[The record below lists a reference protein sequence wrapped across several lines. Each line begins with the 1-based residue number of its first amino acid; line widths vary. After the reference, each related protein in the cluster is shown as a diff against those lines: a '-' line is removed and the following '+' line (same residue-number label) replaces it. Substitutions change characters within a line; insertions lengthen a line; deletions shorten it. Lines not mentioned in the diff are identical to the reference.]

1 MIKDDTLINVR
12 NRNNGTTGYT
22 LADGAKETRLWAEN
36 EVKKITF
43 AELKRVSYL
52 PGGAELL
59 RDYLVI
65 EDPAAIEALNVG
77 IDIQEQPEYLY
88 TENEIRDLLFNGSL
102 DELKDFLDFSPDGG
116 IEIAKQ
122 IAVNEEL
129 PDMRKRKIISEATG
143 FNINTAIE
151 INDIQIFAEINEN
164 NYYPIDMSVQDRKI
178 HIKNNE
184 FIVGKKLYIGSKRQ
198 FISKSY

>member
-36 EVKKITF
+36 EIKKITF

-52 PGGAELL
+52 PGGTELL

-151 INDIQIFAEINEN
+151 INDMMKDNSIAEDAAPKKQRRVAKETEAAPAPEKPTRRT
-164 NYYPIDMSVQDRKI
+164 NYKI
-178 HIKNNE
+178 VE
-184 FIVGKKLYIGSKRQ
+184 
-198 FISKSY
+198 

>member
-36 EVKKITF
+36 EIKKITF

-151 INDIQIFAEINEN
+151 INDMMKDNGVAEDAVPKKQRRVAKETEATPAPEKPTRRT
-164 NYYPIDMSVQDRKI
+164 NYKI
-178 HIKNNE
+178 VE
-184 FIVGKKLYIGSKRQ
+184 
-198 FISKSY
+198 

>member
-36 EVKKITF
+36 EIKKITF

-151 INDIQIFAEINEN
+151 INDMMKDNSVAEDAAPKKQRRVAKETEAAPAPEKPTRRT
-164 NYYPIDMSVQDRKI
+164 NYKI
-178 HIKNNE
+178 VE
-184 FIVGKKLYIGSKRQ
+184 
-198 FISKSY
+198 

>member
-151 INDIQIFAEINEN
+151 INDMMKDSGVAEDAAPKKQRRVAKETEAAPVPEKPTRRT
-164 NYYPIDMSVQDRKI
+164 NYKI
-178 HIKNNE
+178 VE
-184 FIVGKKLYIGSKRQ
+184 
-198 FISKSY
+198 

>member
-151 INDIQIFAEINEN
+151 INDMMKDNSIAEDAAPKKQRRVAKEAEAAPAPEKHTRRT
-164 NYYPIDMSVQDRKI
+164 NYKI
-178 HIKNNE
+178 VE
-184 FIVGKKLYIGSKRQ
+184 
-198 FISKSY
+198 

>member
-1 MIKDDTLINVR
+1 MMKDDALVSIR

-22 LADGAKETRLWAEN
+22 LADGARETRLWAEN

-43 AELKRVSYL
+43 GELKRVSYL

-59 RDYLVI
+59 RDYLVV

-88 TENEIRDLLFNGSL
+88 TEAQIRELLFNGTL

-151 INDIQIFAEINEN
+151 INDMMKDDNTAEDAA
-164 NYYPIDMSVQDRKI
+164 P
-178 HIKNNE
+178 
-184 FIVGKKLYIGSKRQ
+184 KRQ
-198 FISKSY
+198 RRVVKETEAAPEKPARRTTSYKIVNQ

>member
-88 TENEIRDLLFNGSL
+88 TENEIRNLLFNGSL

-151 INDIQIFAEINEN
+151 INDMMKDNDVAEEAAPKKQRRVAKETEATPEKPTRRTTS
-164 NYYPIDMSVQDRKI
+164 YKI
-178 HIKNNE
+178 VN
-184 FIVGKKLYIGSKRQ
+184 Q
-198 FISKSY
+198 

>member
-151 INDIQIFAEINEN
+151 INDMMKDNGVAEDAAPKKQRRVAKETEATPEKPTRRTTS
-164 NYYPIDMSVQDRKI
+164 YKI
-178 HIKNNE
+178 VN
-184 FIVGKKLYIGSKRQ
+184 Q
-198 FISKSY
+198 

>member
-52 PGGAELL
+52 PGGTELL

-151 INDIQIFAEINEN
+151 INDMMKDNSVAEDAAPKKQRRVAKETEAAPAPEKPTRRTTS
-164 NYYPIDMSVQDRKI
+164 YKI
-178 HIKNNE
+178 VN
-184 FIVGKKLYIGSKRQ
+184 Q
-198 FISKSY
+198 

>member
-88 TENEIRDLLFNGSL
+88 TENEIRNLLFNGSL

-151 INDIQIFAEINEN
+151 INDMMKDNGVAEDAAPKKQRRVAKEAEAAPAPEKPTRRT
-164 NYYPIDMSVQDRKI
+164 NYKI
-178 HIKNNE
+178 VE
-184 FIVGKKLYIGSKRQ
+184 
-198 FISKSY
+198 

>member
-151 INDIQIFAEINEN
+151 INDMMKDNSIAEDAAPKKQRRVAKETEVAPAPEKPTRRT
-164 NYYPIDMSVQDRKI
+164 NYKI
-178 HIKNNE
+178 VE
-184 FIVGKKLYIGSKRQ
+184 
-198 FISKSY
+198 

>member
-36 EVKKITF
+36 EIKKITF

-151 INDIQIFAEINEN
+151 INDMMKDNGVAEDAAPKKQRRVAKETEAAPAPEKPTRRT
-164 NYYPIDMSVQDRKI
+164 NYKI
-178 HIKNNE
+178 VE
-184 FIVGKKLYIGSKRQ
+184 
-198 FISKSY
+198 

>member
-22 LADGAKETRLWAEN
+22 LVDGAKETRLWAEN

-151 INDIQIFAEINEN
+151 INDMMKDNSIAEDAAPKKQRRVAKETEAAPAPEKPTRRT
-164 NYYPIDMSVQDRKI
+164 NYKI
-178 HIKNNE
+178 VE
-184 FIVGKKLYIGSKRQ
+184 
-198 FISKSY
+198 

>member
-36 EVKKITF
+36 EIKKITF

-52 PGGAELL
+52 PGGTELL

-151 INDIQIFAEINEN
+151 INDMMKDNSIAEDAAPKKQRRVAKETEATPAPEKPTRRT
-164 NYYPIDMSVQDRKI
+164 NYKI
-178 HIKNNE
+178 VE
-184 FIVGKKLYIGSKRQ
+184 
-198 FISKSY
+198 

>member
-36 EVKKITF
+36 EIKKITF

-52 PGGAELL
+52 PGGTELL

-151 INDIQIFAEINEN
+151 INDMMKDNGVAEDAAPKKQRRVAKETEAAPAPEKSTRRT
-164 NYYPIDMSVQDRKI
+164 NYKI
-178 HIKNNE
+178 VE
-184 FIVGKKLYIGSKRQ
+184 
-198 FISKSY
+198 

>member
-151 INDIQIFAEINEN
+151 INDMMKDNSIAEDAAHKKQRRVAKETEVAPAPEKPTRRT
-164 NYYPIDMSVQDRKI
+164 NYKI
-178 HIKNNE
+178 VE
-184 FIVGKKLYIGSKRQ
+184 
-198 FISKSY
+198 

>member
-36 EVKKITF
+36 EIKKITF

-151 INDIQIFAEINEN
+151 INDMMKDNGVAEDSAPKKQRRVAKEVEATPEKPTRRTTS
-164 NYYPIDMSVQDRKI
+164 YKI
-178 HIKNNE
+178 VN
-184 FIVGKKLYIGSKRQ
+184 Q
-198 FISKSY
+198 

>member
-151 INDIQIFAEINEN
+151 INDMMKDNGVAEEAAPKKQRRVAKETEATPEKPTRRTTT
-164 NYYPIDMSVQDRKI
+164 YKI
-178 HIKNNE
+178 VN
-184 FIVGKKLYIGSKRQ
+184 Q
-198 FISKSY
+198 

>member
-36 EVKKITF
+36 EIKKITF

-88 TENEIRDLLFNGSL
+88 TENEIRNLLFNGSL

-151 INDIQIFAEINEN
+151 INDMMKDNDVAEEAAPKKQRRVAKETEATSEKPTRRTTS
-164 NYYPIDMSVQDRKI
+164 YKI
-178 HIKNNE
+178 VN
-184 FIVGKKLYIGSKRQ
+184 Q
-198 FISKSY
+198 

>member
-36 EVKKITF
+36 EIKKITF

-151 INDIQIFAEINEN
+151 INDMMKDNGVAEDAVPKKQRRVAKETEVASTINKPARRT
-164 NYYPIDMSVQDRKI
+164 NYKI
-178 HIKNNE
+178 VE
-184 FIVGKKLYIGSKRQ
+184 
-198 FISKSY
+198 

>member
-36 EVKKITF
+36 EIKKITF

-151 INDIQIFAEINEN
+151 INDMMKDSGVAEDAAPKKQRRVAKETEAASAPEKPTRRT
-164 NYYPIDMSVQDRKI
+164 NYKI
-178 HIKNNE
+178 VE
-184 FIVGKKLYIGSKRQ
+184 
-198 FISKSY
+198 

>member
-1 MIKDDTLINVR
+1 MIKDDTLITVR

-36 EVKKITF
+36 EIKKITF

-151 INDIQIFAEINEN
+151 INDMMKDNSIAEDAAPKKQRRVAKETEAAPAPEKPTRRT
-164 NYYPIDMSVQDRKI
+164 NYKI
-178 HIKNNE
+178 VE
-184 FIVGKKLYIGSKRQ
+184 
-198 FISKSY
+198 

>member
-151 INDIQIFAEINEN
+151 INDMMKDNGVAEDAAPKKQRRVAKEDEATPEKPTRRTTS
-164 NYYPIDMSVQDRKI
+164 YKI
-178 HIKNNE
+178 VN
-184 FIVGKKLYIGSKRQ
+184 Q
-198 FISKSY
+198 

>member
-36 EVKKITF
+36 EIKKITF

-151 INDIQIFAEINEN
+151 INDMMKDSGVAEDAAPKKQRRVAKETEAAPVPEKPTRRT
-164 NYYPIDMSVQDRKI
+164 NYKI
-178 HIKNNE
+178 VE
-184 FIVGKKLYIGSKRQ
+184 
-198 FISKSY
+198 

>member
-36 EVKKITF
+36 EVKKIAF

-151 INDIQIFAEINEN
+151 INDMMKDNGVAEDAAPKKQRRVAKEAEAAPAPEKPARRA
-164 NYYPIDMSVQDRKI
+164 NYKI
-178 HIKNNE
+178 VE
-184 FIVGKKLYIGSKRQ
+184 
-198 FISKSY
+198 

>member
-36 EVKKITF
+36 EIKKITF

-52 PGGAELL
+52 PGGTELL

-151 INDIQIFAEINEN
+151 INDMMKDNGVAEDAAPKKQRRVAKETEAASAPEKPTRRTS
-164 NYYPIDMSVQDRKI
+164 YKI
-178 HIKNNE
+178 VE
-184 FIVGKKLYIGSKRQ
+184 
-198 FISKSY
+198 

>member
-77 IDIQEQPEYLY
+77 INIQEQPEYLY

-151 INDIQIFAEINEN
+151 INDMMKDSGVAEDAAPKKQRRVAKETEAAPAPEKPTRRT
-164 NYYPIDMSVQDRKI
+164 NYKI
-178 HIKNNE
+178 VE
-184 FIVGKKLYIGSKRQ
+184 
-198 FISKSY
+198 

>member
-151 INDIQIFAEINEN
+151 INDMMKDNGIAEDAAPKMQRRVAKEAEAAPAPEKPTRRT
-164 NYYPIDMSVQDRKI
+164 NYKI
-178 HIKNNE
+178 VE
-184 FIVGKKLYIGSKRQ
+184 
-198 FISKSY
+198 

>member
-151 INDIQIFAEINEN
+151 INDMMKDNSIAEDAAPKKQRRVAKETEVAPAPEKPTRRTN
-164 NYYPIDMSVQDRKI
+164 NKI
-178 HIKNNE
+178 VE
-184 FIVGKKLYIGSKRQ
+184 
-198 FISKSY
+198 

>member
-151 INDIQIFAEINEN
+151 INDMMKDNSIAEDAAPKKQRRVAKETEAAPASEKPTRRT
-164 NYYPIDMSVQDRKI
+164 NYKI
-178 HIKNNE
+178 VE
-184 FIVGKKLYIGSKRQ
+184 
-198 FISKSY
+198 

>member
-151 INDIQIFAEINEN
+151 INDMMKDNSVAEDAAPKKQRRVAKETEAAPAPEKPTRRT
-164 NYYPIDMSVQDRKI
+164 NYKI
-178 HIKNNE
+178 VE
-184 FIVGKKLYIGSKRQ
+184 
-198 FISKSY
+198 

>member
-151 INDIQIFAEINEN
+151 INDMMKDNSIAEYAAPKKQRRVAKETEAAPTPEKPTRRT
-164 NYYPIDMSVQDRKI
+164 NYKI
-178 HIKNNE
+178 VE
-184 FIVGKKLYIGSKRQ
+184 
-198 FISKSY
+198 

>member
-52 PGGAELL
+52 PGGTELL

-151 INDIQIFAEINEN
+151 INDMMKDNSVAEDAAPKKQRRVAKETEAAPAPEKPTRRT
-164 NYYPIDMSVQDRKI
+164 NYKI
-178 HIKNNE
+178 VE
-184 FIVGKKLYIGSKRQ
+184 
-198 FISKSY
+198 

>member
-36 EVKKITF
+36 EIKKITF

-52 PGGAELL
+52 PGGTELL

-151 INDIQIFAEINEN
+151 INDMMKDNSIAEDAVPKKQRRVVKETEAASTTNKPTRRT
-164 NYYPIDMSVQDRKI
+164 NYKI
-178 HIKNNE
+178 VE
-184 FIVGKKLYIGSKRQ
+184 
-198 FISKSY
+198 

>member
-36 EVKKITF
+36 EIKKITF

-52 PGGAELL
+52 PGGTELL

-151 INDIQIFAEINEN
+151 INDMMKDNGVAEDAVPKKQRRVAKETEAAPAPEKPTRRTTS
-164 NYYPIDMSVQDRKI
+164 YKI
-178 HIKNNE
+178 VN
-184 FIVGKKLYIGSKRQ
+184 Q
-198 FISKSY
+198 

>member
-36 EVKKITF
+36 EIKKITF

-151 INDIQIFAEINEN
+151 INDMMKDNSIAEDAAPKKQRRVAKETEATPEKPTRRTTS
-164 NYYPIDMSVQDRKI
+164 YKI
-178 HIKNNE
+178 VN
-184 FIVGKKLYIGSKRQ
+184 Q
-198 FISKSY
+198 

>member
-36 EVKKITF
+36 EIKKITF

-129 PDMRKRKIISEATG
+129 PDMRKRRIISEATG

-151 INDIQIFAEINEN
+151 INDMMKDNGVAEDAAPKKQRRVAKETEAVSAPEKPTRRT
-164 NYYPIDMSVQDRKI
+164 NYKI
-178 HIKNNE
+178 VE
-184 FIVGKKLYIGSKRQ
+184 
-198 FISKSY
+198 

>member
-36 EVKKITF
+36 EIKKITF

-52 PGGAELL
+52 PGGTELL

-151 INDIQIFAEINEN
+151 INDMMKDNSIAEDAAPKKQRRVAKETEAAPEPEKPTRRTTS
-164 NYYPIDMSVQDRKI
+164 YKI
-178 HIKNNE
+178 VN
-184 FIVGKKLYIGSKRQ
+184 Q
-198 FISKSY
+198 

>member
-151 INDIQIFAEINEN
+151 INDMMKDNDVAEEAAPKKQRRVAKETEATPEKPTRRTTS
-164 NYYPIDMSVQDRKI
+164 YKI
-178 HIKNNE
+178 VN
-184 FIVGKKLYIGSKRQ
+184 Q
-198 FISKSY
+198 